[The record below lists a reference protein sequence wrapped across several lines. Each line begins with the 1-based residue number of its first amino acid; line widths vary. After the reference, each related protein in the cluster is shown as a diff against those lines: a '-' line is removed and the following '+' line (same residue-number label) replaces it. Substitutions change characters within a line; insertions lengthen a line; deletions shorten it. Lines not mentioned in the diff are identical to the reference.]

1 MSNDHQSES
10 PSLAD
15 TAEKLQALLAGRLAA
30 AARLVEAGV
39 TIVDPLA
46 TYIEAGVRIGA
57 GTVIQPNTTL
67 SGSTSIGENCRIGP
81 NTIVVSSKIANRCS
95 ILASVVEDSEMEER
109 AEIGPYC
116 HLRGGTR
123 LESGVHLGNF
133 VEVKGSRVGR
143 NSKAGHFSYIG
154 DADIGEGVNIG
165 AGTVTCNY
173 DGEKKHQTVIEDGVF
188 VGSDTMLVAPVR
200 LGKGSATGAGSV
212 VTRDVPAG
220 GKVAGVPAKPIEGSD
235 GR

>member
-1 MSNDHQSES
+1 MSNDRQFES

-15 TAEKLQALLAGRLAA
+15 TAEKLHSLLAGRLAA

-39 TIVDPLA
+39 TIVDPLT
-46 TYIEAGVRIGA
+46 TYIEEGVNIDT

-67 SGSTSIGENCRIGP
+67 SGSTLIGANCRIGP
-81 NTIVVSSKIANRCS
+81 NTIVASSKIANRCS
-95 ILASVVEDSEMEER
+95 ILASVVEDSEMEEG

-116 HLRGGTR
+116 HLRAGAR

-133 VEVKGSRVGR
+133 VEVKGSRIGR

-235 GR
+235 GH

>member
-1 MSNDHQSES
+1 MSNDRQFES

-15 TAEKLQALLAGRLAA
+15 TAEKLHSLLAGRLAA

-39 TIVDPLA
+39 TIVDPLT
-46 TYIEAGVRIGA
+46 TYIEEGVNIDT

-67 SGSTSIGENCRIGP
+67 SGSTSIGANCRIGP
-81 NTIVVSSKIANRCS
+81 NTIVASSKIANRCS
-95 ILASVVEDSEMEER
+95 ILASVVEDSEMEEG

-116 HLRGGTR
+116 HLRAGAR

-133 VEVKGSRVGR
+133 VEVKGSRIGR

-235 GR
+235 GH

>member
-1 MSNDHQSES
+1 MNNDRQAGSAS
-10 PSLAD
+10 SAD
-15 TAEKLQALLAGRLAA
+15 TAEKLHSLLASRLATA
-30 AARLVEAGV
+30 SRFGEAGV
-39 TIVDPLA
+39 TIVDPLT
-46 TYIEAGVRIGA
+46 TYIEEGVSVGS
-57 GTVIQPNTTL
+57 GTMIQPNTTL
-67 SGSTSIGENCRIGP
+67 SGATAIGEDCRIGP
-81 NTIVVSSKIANRCS
+81 NTIVASSKIASGCS
-95 ILASVVEDSEMEER
+95 ILASVVEDSEMEDG

-116 HLRGGTR
+116 HLRAGAR
-123 LESGVHLGNF
+123 LEAGVHLGNF
-133 VEVKGSRVGR
+133 VEVKGSRIGR